1 MSLLSSP
8 RFILYPAFYAALLLA
23 GCQTLPQGSSV
34 KAPRQIEVERAT
46 GPIMLDGRL
55 DEADWARAKPIPFR
69 LAAIPA
75 WRKRI
80 GEVEGKGSVR
90 MLHDDQNLYLAF
102 EFEDA
107 DVVDLSK
114 GDDQEL
120 YTLGDVAEIFLK
132 PVDETWY
139 WELHVTPK
147 GHVSAY
153 WFPGRGRLGLPMS
166 EAKSH
171 VSPRFIR
178 VATRTQGTV
187 NNWRD
192 RDKGWRAE
200 VAIPWAKLDR
210 YGPPK
215 DPHSRWTILLAR
227 YNYSRYRVKATG
239 PELSTASTLAEP
251 NFHLV
256 DEYPRIHLH

>member
-1 MSLLSSP
+1 MPPLSSP
-8 RFILYPAFYAALLLA
+8 RFILLPTFCAALLLA

-34 KAPRQIEVERAT
+34 KAPRQIEVDRAT
-46 GPIMLDGRL
+46 GPMVGDGRL

-69 LAAIPA
+69 LAASPA

-90 MLHDDQNLYLAF
+90 MLHDDKNLYFAF

-114 GDDQEL
+114 EDDQEL
-120 YTLGDVAEIFLK
+120 YTLSDVAEIFLK

-147 GHVSAY
+147 GHVSTY
-153 WFPGRGRLGLPMS
+153 WFPGRGRIGLAMS
-166 EAKSH
+166 ETKPH
-171 VSPRFIR
+171 VKPGFLRA
-178 VATRTQGTV
+178 ATRTQGTV
-187 NNWRD
+187 NNWHD
-192 RDKGWRAE
+192 RDKGWTAE
-200 VAIPWAKLDR
+200 GAIPWAKLDR
-210 YGPPK
+210 DGPLK
-215 DPHSRWTILLAR
+215 DPHARWTILLAR
-227 YNYSRYRVKATG
+227 YNYSRYRMKATG
-239 PELSTASTLAEP
+239 PELSTASPLSEA

-256 DEYPRIHLH
+256 NEYPRIHLR